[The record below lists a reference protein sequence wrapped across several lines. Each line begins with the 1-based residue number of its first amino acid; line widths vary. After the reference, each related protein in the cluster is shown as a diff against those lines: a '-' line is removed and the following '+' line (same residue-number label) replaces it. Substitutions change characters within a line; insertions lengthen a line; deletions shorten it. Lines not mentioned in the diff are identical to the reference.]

1 MTLGIL
7 PKRNILHLLSLELD
21 HENAKEMFTNYFEG
35 CFGLLPSSIGAK
47 TNSQRETGHGPIGN
61 LPSPDRG
68 TSVGSPK
75 KCDLI
80 NFVKS

>member
-1 MTLGIL
+1 MTLAIL

-47 TNSQRETGHGPIGN
+47 TKTKTKTKTTHLN
-61 LPSPDRG
+61 RG
-68 TSVGSPK
+68 E
-75 KCDLI
+75 D
-80 NFVKS
+80 